1 MAFPSRTADSELL
14 EQRDRSISQ
23 ELPLPGFGGPLR
35 MPYQLKRAVF
45 DLRNPVAF
53 RLDSPRDPYLAGY
66 RLPIARAHQRKSSNL
81 FEHFPWTVEDQAREV
96 GANLSGRHP
105 LISQQFLISVE
116 RVDGLI
122 LRPGAAT

>member
-35 MPYQLKRAVF
+35 MPYKLKRAVF

-53 RLDSPRDPYLAGY
+53 RLDDPRDPYLAGH
-66 RLPIARAHQRKSSNL
+66 RLAIGRAHQRKPSNL
-81 FEHFPWTVEDQAREV
+81 FQHLPWAIKD
-96 GANLSGRHP
+96 
-105 LISQQFLISVE
+105 
-116 RVDGLI
+116 
-122 LRPGAAT
+122 